1 MAKAGVYG
9 DAGASAQALNNRP
22 IAVGRDWSIQS
33 AGDLPD
39 ILSPSDHTYV
49 SAKHVGD
56 PTLAGSGASGSA
68 RSQGQVGSRLRTM
81 AEMLQAWPRPWQS
94 PRQIGPNNTP
104 SGVSGAHVD
113 GTGERGGIDY
123 GFAPSVSLAVSA
135 RKVQDGGG
143 QGPPARVPQLIKSTV
158 REWAG
163 LLQHGMTQTQY
174 QMFMRHES
182 FWFKQQYQARK
193 AKSISGSLF
202 TQGPTASRLRIPAV
216 FVPRTIS

>member
-9 DAGASAQALNNRP
+9 DAGASAQALNNAP

-49 SAKHVGD
+49 QSGHNGY
-56 PTLAGSGASGSA
+56 PSIAGPQATGSA
-68 RSQGQVGSRLRTM
+68 RSQLQLGARLRTM

-94 PRQIGPNNTP
+94 PRQIEPNNTP
-104 SGVSGAHVD
+104 HGVSGAHVD

-123 GFAPSVSLAVSA
+123 GYAPSVGMAVSA
-135 RKVQDGGG
+135 RAVQDGKGV
-143 QGPPARVPQLIKSTV
+143 GPPARVPQLIKSTV

-182 FWFKQQYQARK
+182 FWFKQQYPTRG

-202 TQGPTASRLRIPAV
+202 NQGSTASRIRIPAV
-216 FVPRTIS
+216 FVPRSIS